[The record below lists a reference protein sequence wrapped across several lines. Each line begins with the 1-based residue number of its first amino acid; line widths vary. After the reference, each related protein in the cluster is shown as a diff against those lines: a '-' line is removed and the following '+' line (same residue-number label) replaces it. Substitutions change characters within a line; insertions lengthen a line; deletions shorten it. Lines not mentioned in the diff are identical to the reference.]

1 MRSWVQSDPSNRV
14 TPFTLLLITLIS
26 SNFRPYIFNP
36 SFFIHLK
43 QISPHSFILQF
54 STAGFTYGYFM
65 VVSLF
70 SPFDPLNSS
79 LALMSPLLVLA
90 LIPVSSSFSLP
101 SSFVLL
107 QLQLTQALTTAF
119 SPSQLTRPLTV
130 LTLPSFFLLYFVN
143 LTGLTPF
150 TYSLTASLFFTV
162 TLSLIL

>member
-1 MRSWVQSDPSNRV
+1 
-14 TPFTLLLITLIS
+14 
-26 SNFRPYIFNP
+26 
-36 SFFIHLK
+36 
-43 QISPHSFILQF
+43 
-54 STAGFTYGYFM
+54 M